1 MLSKG
6 SPASNKRAVPVW
18 IWAVLGLIVVA
29 AAAAFAFLPGLLQP
43 QAVTL
48 PAEVSVAQAF
58 QLREEG
64 AFVLD
69 VRTPAEW
76 EEFHVPG
83 ATLIPLDELESRLDE
98 IPVDREVVV
107 MCRSGNRSATG
118 REILRQ
124 AGFEQVTSMAGGIQQ
139 WSAAGYPLE

>member
-1 MLSKG
+1 MASKG
-6 SPASNKRAVPVW
+6 SPVKSKRAIPGWVW
-18 IWAVLGLIVVA
+18 AIVGLIVVA
-29 AAAAFAFLPGLLQP
+29 VVAAFAFLPGLLQP
-43 QAVTL
+43 QAMTL
-48 PAEVSVAQAF
+48 PAEVSVARAF

-76 EEFHVPG
+76 EESHVPG

-118 REILRQ
+118 RDILRQ

-139 WSAAGYPLE
+139 WGAAGYPLE

>member
-1 MLSKG
+1 MASKG
-6 SPASNKRAVPVW
+6 SPAKSKRAVPVW

-29 AAAAFAFLPGLLQP
+29 AVAAFAFLPGLLEP

-48 PAEVSVAQAF
+48 PAEVSAAQAF

-118 REILRQ
+118 RDILRQ

-139 WSAAGYPLE
+139 WGAAGYPLE

>member
-1 MLSKG
+1 MASKG
-6 SPASNKRAVPVW
+6 SSAKSKRAVPVW
-18 IWAVLGLIVVA
+18 IWAVIGLFVVA
-29 AAAAFAFLPGLLQP
+29 AVAAFAFLPGLLEP
-43 QAVTL
+43 QAATL
-48 PAEVSVAQAF
+48 PNEVSAAQAF

-76 EEFHVPG
+76 EESHVPG

-98 IPVDREVVV
+98 VPVDREVVV

-118 REILRQ
+118 RDILRQ
-124 AGFEQVTSMAGGIQQ
+124 AGFVQVTSMAGGIQQ
-139 WSAAGYPLE
+139 WGAAGYPLE

>member
-1 MLSKG
+1 MASKG
-6 SPASNKRAVPVW
+6 SPARSKRAVPVW
-18 IWAVLGLIVVA
+18 IWSVLGLIVVA
-29 AAAAFAFLPGLLQP
+29 AAVAFVFLPGLRLE
-43 QAVTL
+43 QAVAL

-76 EEFHVPG
+76 EESHIPG

-98 IPVDREVVV
+98 VPVDREVVV

-124 AGFEQVTSMAGGIQQ
+124 AGFEQVSSMAGGIQQ